1 MTRKRKQYR
10 VRDIQTETLIE
21 AETEH
26 DIDTDA
32 EAQAEIEIDAKTNIE
47 TKAKTEVHTRTTSA
61 RETATQTH
69 SSQVRGGRPRMSF
82 YRVRGLRKAG
92 GL

>member
-10 VRDIQTETLIE
+10 ARDIQTETLIE

-61 RETATQTH
+61 REMATQTL
-69 SSQVRGGRPRMSF
+69 SSQVRGGRPRTSS

>member
-32 EAQAEIEIDAKTNIE
+32 EAQAEIEIDAKNQYRDKGQDRGTYKDHE
-47 TKAKTEVHTRTTSA
+47 RKRDGDPD
-61 RETATQTH
+61 
-69 SSQVRGGRPRMSF
+69 SQQPSEGGSPAN
-82 YRVRGLRKAG
+82 VIL
-92 GL
+92 